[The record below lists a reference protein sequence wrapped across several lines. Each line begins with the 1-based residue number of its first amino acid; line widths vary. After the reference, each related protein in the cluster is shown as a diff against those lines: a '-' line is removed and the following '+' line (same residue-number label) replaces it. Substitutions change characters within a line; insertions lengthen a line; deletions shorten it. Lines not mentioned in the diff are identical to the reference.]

1 MSELGPVLLFPAFG
15 VLILLFAAGQAL
27 HRLFRASR
35 EKTAQGT
42 VTGTWF
48 YKGVRSSTLLMAHVT
63 TFQTTCHRV
72 RR

>member
-35 EKTAQGT
+35 EKTAQE
-42 VTGTWF
+42 
-48 YKGVRSSTLLMAHVT
+48 RSLEPGSTRACARARCSWRTSQRSKLRAIA
-63 TFQTTCHRV
+63 
-72 RR
+72 